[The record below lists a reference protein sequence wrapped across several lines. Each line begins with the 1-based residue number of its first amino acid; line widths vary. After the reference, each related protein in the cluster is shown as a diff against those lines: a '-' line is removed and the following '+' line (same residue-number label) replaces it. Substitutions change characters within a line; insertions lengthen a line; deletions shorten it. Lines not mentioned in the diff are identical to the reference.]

1 MALKKRQS
9 NGITIVEPIGNHTFG
24 SKDFDLKTSIENAL
38 NAGDKKFV
46 LNLKG
51 IYKMDSSGLGE
62 LVLVHQMVEQKRGQL
77 KLCDLTNAISSM
89 IKLTRLNV
97 KFQIFQNESKAL
109 ESYTQVEQ

>member
-1 MALKKRQS
+1 MALKTRRS
-9 NGITIVEPIGNHTFG
+9 NGVLIIEPIGNHTFG
-24 SKDFDLKTSIENAL
+24 SKDFDLKTSMANAL

-62 LVLVHQMVEQKRGQL
+62 LVLIHKMVDQKRGFL
-77 KLCDLTNAISSM
+77 KLCDLTNAVYSM

-97 KFQIFQNESKAL
+97 KF
-109 ESYTQVEQ
+109 